1 MLNRVQKFSFEDQ
14 RGPIDTENLK
24 VPEFLLNTSLTKAQS
39 LQQNLNIRKSPNKH
53 LADTSLSKLK
63 LNPNNTSLHNTQSF
77 SQTTFKNSNTVSYS
91 NKSGLLSRFNEST
104 SSLPTGLS
112 SQRFTTTEAT
122 DSQKAFISRSRSPM
136 IVYDNDEEN
145 NIDESCIFA
154 DNSLHNNQNL
164 SASFLYEADTNV
176 IMEEN
181 ELENNINSRSDS
193 MRINNS
199 GLSMNFN
206 NSPNRSSSNVG
217 NSTSRISYV

>member
-63 LNPNNTSLHNTQSF
+63 LKPNDTSLHNTQSF

>member
-39 LQQNLNIRKSPNKH
+39 LQQNLNIRKSPNTH